1 MQGIC
6 KDFGIEIDPK
16 YIEGC
21 HRLPLSRNSRGQDKS
36 VIVKFL
42 NRKYLEALLRNKKCI
57 SSKSLRHMNVPNKVF
72 ISLSLRPYY
81 SYIWGKYKDLQRQ
94 GQVNHVLCLGSV
106 VCIKLSENGGPIKP
120 YYINDI
126 PYFPSESIIE
136 NYIVNMVIFLYIS

>member
-1 MQGIC
+1 
-6 KDFGIEIDPK
+6 
-16 YIEGC
+16 
-21 HRLPLSRNSRGQDKS
+21 
-36 VIVKFL
+36 
-42 NRKYLEALLRNKKCI
+42 
-57 SSKSLRHMNVPNKVF
+57 MNVPNKVF